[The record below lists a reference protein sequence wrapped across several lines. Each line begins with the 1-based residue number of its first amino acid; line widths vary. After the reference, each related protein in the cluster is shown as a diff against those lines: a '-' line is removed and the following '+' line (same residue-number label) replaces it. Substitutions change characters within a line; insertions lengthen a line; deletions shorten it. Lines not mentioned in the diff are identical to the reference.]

1 MSRKYPKYP
10 LVGVGAVVINNGKI
24 LLVKRANEPGKGKLS
39 IPGGMV
45 NAGEDPGDAVIRE
58 LEEETGL
65 KGVVTLLL
73 GVYQYVERDDE
84 GNVKYHFILLDYLV
98 DVKEGSPKASSD
110 AAEVLFIDLKEA
122 LNMNVTETTRELIND
137 ILSKGVKVCVGSMNI
152 IKFNQPPPF

>member
-1 MSRKYPKYP
+1 MDRTYPKYP

-45 NAGEDPGDAVIRE
+45 NAGEDPGDAAVRE

-65 KGVVTLLL
+65 RGDVNLLL

-84 GNVKYHFILLDYLV
+84 GNVRYHFILLDYLIN
-98 DVKEGSPKASSD
+98 VKGGSLRASSD
-110 AAEVLFIDLKEA
+110 AAEVLFADLSEA
-122 LNMNVTETTRELIND
+122 PNMDLTETTRELIND
-137 ILSKGVKVCVGSMNI
+137 ILTKGVNSCVGSVSI
-152 IKFNQPPPF
+152 IKR

>member
-1 MSRKYPKYP
+1 MDRTYPKYP

-45 NAGEDPGDAVIRE
+45 NAGEDPGDAAVRE

-65 KGVVTLLL
+65 RGDVNLLL

-84 GNVKYHFILLDYLV
+84 GNVRYHFILLDYLIN
-98 DVKEGSPKASSD
+98 VKGGSLRASSD
-110 AAEVLFIDLKEA
+110 AAEVLFADLNEA
-122 LNMNVTETTRELIND
+122 LNMDLTETTRELIND
-137 ILSKGVKVCVGSMNI
+137 ILTKGVNSCVGSVSI
-152 IKFNQPPPF
+152 IKR